1 MESLEEGPE
10 KGILQP
16 RGKIEEIYC
25 YYVLKCQYKF
35 GYVGVDMELEDITEV
50 FAPAKQSLESG
61 LDEKRELRDEL
72 NAKVRVYLDTRNEVN
87 RQVKELISEVRSQK
101 EIRDEANTKVK
112 DLKTER
118 AVKSDELKSIRTELR
133 EILSRLEE
141 SGEKARRSSGPSP
154 AKIRA
159 KMDALERKYE
169 RGGFTGASE
178 KGFFREMKKLSQ
190 ELKEAKE
197 SNKDGGRL
205 SDLKSSVRSAERAQ
219 EEAHNRVEKAV
230 LSAQDAH
237 DLMVEL
243 SEEVDRLRDRANS
256 AHSGLTKSKKE
267 ADSIHSLYIV
277 SLRCIHSIQDMIKA
291 IESRSDESVSDE
303 KTEVSDLMSKL
314 MSGDTLSTEE
324 LMSLQRN

>member
-1 MESLEEGPE
+1 MPVQIRLCWG
-10 KGILQP
+10 
-16 RGKIEEIYC
+16 
-25 YYVLKCQYKF
+25 YVL
-35 GYVGVDMELEDITEV
+35 ELDEITEV
-50 FAPAKQSLESG
+50 FAPVKQSLESG

-72 NAKVRVYLDTRNEVN
+72 NAKVRAYLDTRNEVN

-101 EIRDEANTKVK
+101 EIRDGANTKVK
-112 DLKTER
+112 DLKLER
-118 AVKSDELKSIRTELR
+118 AVKSEELKEIRTELR
-133 EILSRLEE
+133 DILSRLEE
-141 SGEKARRSSGPSP
+141 NGEKAKRNSGPSP

-205 SDLKSSVRSAERAQ
+205 SDLKSSVRSAERSQ

-230 LSAQDAH
+230 LLAQEAH

-243 SEEVDRLRDRANS
+243 SEEVDRLRDQANS
-256 AHSGLTKSKKE
+256 AHSGLTKTKRD

-277 SLRCIHSIQDMIKA
+277 SLRCIHSIQDLIKA
-291 IESRSDESVSDE
+291 FESRSAGGVTDE

>member
-1 MESLEEGPE
+1 LELDE
-10 KGILQP
+10 
-16 RGKIEEIYC
+16 
-25 YYVLKCQYKF
+25 
-35 GYVGVDMELEDITEV
+35 ITEV
-50 FAPAKQSLESG
+50 FAPVKQSLESG

-72 NAKVRVYLDTRNEVN
+72 NAKVRAYLDTRNEVN

-101 EIRDEANTKVK
+101 EIRDDANTKVK
-112 DLKTER
+112 DLKLER
-118 AVKSDELKSIRTELR
+118 AVKSEELKEIRTELR
-133 EILSRLEE
+133 DILSRLEE
-141 SGEKARRSSGPSP
+141 NGEKAKRNSGPSP

-205 SDLKSSVRSAERAQ
+205 SDLKSSVRSAERSQ

-230 LSAQDAH
+230 LLAQEAH

-243 SEEVDRLRDRANS
+243 SEEVDRLRDQANS
-256 AHSGLTKSKKE
+256 AHSGLTKTKRD

-277 SLRCIHSIQDMIKA
+277 SLRCIHSIQDLIKA
-291 IESRSDESVSDE
+291 FESRSAGGVTDE

>member
-1 MESLEEGPE
+1 MSIQIRS
-10 KGILQP
+10 KG
-16 RGKIEEIYC
+16 G
-25 YYVLKCQYKF
+25 YVL
-35 GYVGVDMELEDITEV
+35 ELDEITEV

-61 LDEKRELRDEL
+61 LDEKRDLRDDL

-101 EIRDEANTKVK
+101 EIRDEANSKVK
-112 DLKTER
+112 ELKVERAGKSDDLKT
-118 AVKSDELKSIRTELR
+118 IRTELR

-141 SGEKARRSSGPSP
+141 NGERMKKPSGPSP
-154 AKIRA
+154 SKIKA

-190 ELKEAKE
+190 ELKESKN
-197 SNKDGGRL
+197 SNKEGGRL
-205 SDLKSSVRSAERAQ
+205 SELKSGVRSAERLQ

-230 LSAQDAH
+230 VDAQEAH

-243 SEEVDRLRDRANS
+243 SEEVDRLRDQANS

-267 ADSIHSLYIV
+267 ADSVHSLYIV
-277 SLRCIHSIQDMIKA
+277 SLRCIHSIQDLIKA
-291 IESRSDESVSDE
+291 IETRSRGGTMDE
-303 KTEVSDLMSKL
+303 KPEVSDLMSKL

-324 LMSLQRN
+324 LLSLQRI

>member
-1 MESLEEGPE
+1 MSVQIRNLGGRKLELEEIN
-10 KGILQP
+10 K
-16 RGKIEEIYC
+16 
-25 YYVLKCQYKF
+25 
-35 GYVGVDMELEDITEV
+35 V
-50 FAPAKQSLESG
+50 FSPVKEALESD
-61 LDEKRELRDEL
+61 LEERRELRDEL
-72 NAKVRVYLDTRNEVN
+72 NAKVRAYLDTRNEVN

-101 EIRDEANTKVK
+101 DIRDVANTKVK
-112 DLKTER
+112 ELKIER
-118 AVKSDELKSIRTELR
+118 AEKSNELKEIRTELR

-141 SGEKARRSSGPSP
+141 NGESTTRRSGPPPS
-154 AKIRA
+154 KIRA

-178 KGFFREMKKLSQ
+178 KGFFREMKRLSQ
-190 ELKEAKE
+190 ELKEAKA
-197 SNKDGGRL
+197 SNKDGGKL
-205 SDLKSSVRSAERAQ
+205 SDLKSAVRNAERTQ

-230 LSAQDAH
+230 VAAQEAH

-243 SEEVDRLRDRANS
+243 SEEVDRLRELANS

-277 SLRCIHSIQDMIKA
+277 SLRCIHSIQDIVKA
-291 IESRSDESVSDE
+291 MESRTKVGESED

>member
-1 MESLEEGPE
+1 M
-10 KGILQP
+10 
-16 RGKIEEIYC
+16 
-25 YYVLKCQYKF
+25 
-35 GYVGVDMELEDITEV
+35 EV

-72 NAKVRVYLDTRNEVN
+72 NAKVRAYLDTRNEVN

-101 EIRDEANTKVK
+101 EIRDEANTRVK
-112 DLKTER
+112 DLI
-118 AVKSDELKSIRTELR
+118 KSDELKSIRTELR
-133 EILSRLEE
+133 EILSRLED
-141 SGEKARRSSGPSP
+141 SGEKLKRNSGPSP

-230 LSAQDAH
+230 ISAQEAH

-243 SEEVDRLRDRANS
+243 SEEVDRLRDQANS

-291 IESRSDESVSDE
+291 IEMRTDENVSEE

>member
-1 MESLEEGPE
+1 MPVQIRLCWG
-10 KGILQP
+10 
-16 RGKIEEIYC
+16 
-25 YYVLKCQYKF
+25 YVL
-35 GYVGVDMELEDITEV
+35 ELDEITEV
-50 FAPAKQSLESG
+50 FAPVKQSLESG

-72 NAKVRVYLDTRNEVN
+72 NAKVRAYLDTRNEVN

-101 EIRDEANTKVK
+101 EIRDDANTKVK
-112 DLKTER
+112 DLKLER
-118 AVKSDELKSIRTELR
+118 AVKSEELKEIRIELR
-133 EILSRLEE
+133 DILSRLEE
-141 SGEKARRSSGPSP
+141 NGEKAKRNSGPSP

-205 SDLKSSVRSAERAQ
+205 SDLKSSVRSAERSQ

-230 LSAQDAH
+230 LLAQEAH

-243 SEEVDRLRDRANS
+243 SEEVDRLRDQANS
-256 AHSGLTKSKKE
+256 AHSGLTKTKRD

-277 SLRCIHSIQDMIKA
+277 SLRCIHSIQDLIKA
-291 IESRSDESVSDE
+291 FESRSAGGVSDE

>member
-1 MESLEEGPE
+1 
-10 KGILQP
+10 
-16 RGKIEEIYC
+16 
-25 YYVLKCQYKF
+25 
-35 GYVGVDMELEDITEV
+35 
-50 FAPAKQSLESG
+50 
-61 LDEKRELRDEL
+61 
-72 NAKVRVYLDTRNEVN
+72 
-87 RQVKELISEVRSQK
+87 
-101 EIRDEANTKVK
+101 
-112 DLKTER
+112 
-118 AVKSDELKSIRTELR
+118 
-133 EILSRLEE
+133 
-141 SGEKARRSSGPSP
+141 
-154 AKIRA
+154 
-159 KMDALERKYE
+159 MDALERKYE

-230 LSAQDAH
+230 ISAQEAH

-243 SEEVDRLRDRANS
+243 SEEVDRLRDQANS

-291 IESRSDESVSDE
+291 IEMRTDENVSEE
-303 KTEVSDLMSKL
+303 KTEVSDLMSKSVSYTHL
-314 MSGDTLSTEE
+314 TLPTICSV
-324 LMSLQRN
+324 

>member
-1 MESLEEGPE
+1 MPVQIRLCWG
-10 KGILQP
+10 
-16 RGKIEEIYC
+16 
-25 YYVLKCQYKF
+25 YVL
-35 GYVGVDMELEDITEV
+35 ELDEITEV
-50 FAPAKQSLESG
+50 FAPVKQSLESG

-72 NAKVRVYLDTRNEVN
+72 NAKVRAYLDTRNEVN

-101 EIRDEANTKVK
+101 EIRDDANTKVK
-112 DLKTER
+112 DLKLER
-118 AVKSDELKSIRTELR
+118 AVKSEELKEIRIELR
-133 EILSRLEE
+133 DILSRLEE
-141 SGEKARRSSGPSP
+141 NGEKAKRNSGPSP
-154 AKIRA
+154 AKIKA

-205 SDLKSSVRSAERAQ
+205 SDLKSSVRSAERSQ

-230 LSAQDAH
+230 LLAQEAH

-243 SEEVDRLRDRANS
+243 SEEVDRLRDQANS
-256 AHSGLTKSKKE
+256 AHSGLTKTKRD

-277 SLRCIHSIQDMIKA
+277 SLRCIHSIQDLIKA
-291 IESRSDESVSDE
+291 FESRSAGGFTDE

-314 MSGDTLSTEE
+314 MSGNTLSTEE